1 MTIENTQKLVT
12 ATQFGAL
19 GRELAEYLRA
29 IREEKLDGSE
39 PGLKELLARADAIF
53 DPTASVAVVEV
64 PSEQVEAL
72 AFSILDLRDSAS
84 GDGCEAPYMVIDAN
98 TIDAMCAAA
107 LPIVQ
112 AVRPATVFMRL
123 AADVDSDGEEF
134 ANVPVPG
141 ERGG

>member
-1 MTIENTQKLVT
+1 MNTENDQKLVIGS
-12 ATQFGAL
+12 QVGAL

-39 PGLKELLARADAIF
+39 PALKDLLARADAIF
-53 DPTASVAVVEV
+53 DAAVSASVVEV
-64 PSEQVEAL
+64 PSVQVEAL

-107 LPIVQ
+107 LPIVK
-112 AVRPATVFMRL
+112 AVRPGTEFMRV
-123 AADVDSDGEEF
+123 AADEDTDGDEPELPTE
-134 ANVPVPG
+134 NG
-141 ERGG
+141 